1 MDVHLKILR
10 FNPEKD
16 RDAHFEDYT
25 VQAEPMNT
33 LLACLHSLKW
43 YQDSSLAL
51 RRSCA
56 HGICGSDAMLINGEN
71 ALACKVL
78 VKDLKQPIRV
88 EPLRGLPIVKD
99 LVVDMDPFFDGYLA
113 VKPWLITDERERE
126 PDRERIQS
134 PEDRQRFD
142 DTTKCILC
150 AACTTSCPIFWAD
163 EQYVGPAAIV
173 NAHRFIFDSRD
184 SGSRE
189 RLEILSKKDG
199 AFKCRTVFNCTA
211 ACPRGIKVTKAIQEV
226 KQAAMFQSF

>member
-1 MDVHLKILR
+1 LDVQLKILR

-16 RDAHFEDYT
+16 SEAHFEDYT

-56 HGICGSDAMLINGEN
+56 HGICGSDAMLVNGQN

-78 VKDLKQPIRV
+78 VRDLKQPIRV

-113 VKPWLITDERERE
+113 VKPWLITDDRERE
-126 PDRERIQS
+126 PERERIQS

-173 NAHRFIFDSRD
+173 QAHRFIFDSRD
-184 SGSRE
+184 AGARE
-189 RLEILSKKDG
+189 RLEILSNKDG
-199 AFKCRTVFNCTA
+199 VFKCRTAFNCTA
-211 ACPRGIKVTKAIQEV
+211 ACPRGIKVTRAIQEV
-226 KQAAMFQSF
+226 KQAALFQSF